1 MNRSKTRRTGA
12 VVLTFVL
19 VVGMTACETT
29 PKSKFSYS
37 GNVVLCDGPLVGS
50 SSQST
55 NLYEWNVTSPLNVLD
70 AAASYKL
77 KFKVG
82 DKMYQPDLPQF
93 IFLSYERWRPDNMGV
108 LQPIIG
114 SFYETPL
121 GCSKGGSCKS
131 KHATL
136 IGFNALQGDVIRM
149 GIRIGNNA
157 QGSPAF
163 VRDGTHISLAIKYKF
178 ADNTSSSF

>member
-29 PKSKFSYS
+29 PKSKFSYT

-50 SSQST
+50 SSQIT
-55 NLYEWNVTSPLNVLD
+55 NLYDWVMISPLNVLN

-82 DKMYQPDLPQF
+82 DKMYQPDLPQDV
-93 IFLSYERWRPDNMGV
+93 FLSYQHLRPDNMGV
-108 LQPIIG
+108 LQPMG
-114 SFYETPL
+114 SLYETPL

-131 KHATL
+131 KNAML
-136 IGFNALQGDVIRM
+136 FGFNALEDDVIRV
-149 GIRIGNNA
+149 GIRIGDNA

-163 VRDGTHISLAIKYKF
+163 VRDGTRISLGVKYKF
-178 ADNTSSSF
+178 FDNTSF